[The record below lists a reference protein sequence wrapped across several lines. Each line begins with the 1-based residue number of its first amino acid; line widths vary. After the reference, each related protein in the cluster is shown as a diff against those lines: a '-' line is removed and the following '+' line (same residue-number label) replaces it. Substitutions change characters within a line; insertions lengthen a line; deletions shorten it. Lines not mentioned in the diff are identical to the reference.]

1 MRTDAGCG
9 CSGTRTG
16 QVEPIRSPGSQGRCA
31 GGAGAPTAAASL
43 RFTDAPQQRFSQD
56 FETGF
61 IDLTFGQAERGA
73 LMDLLRHE
81 RAVTLDGEALSLAFR
96 R

>member
-1 MRTDAGCG
+1 MRWIISDYQVAYGPQGDPTVSLYAGK
-9 CSGTRTG
+9 RH
-16 QVEPIRSPGSQGRCA
+16 VA
-31 GGAGAPTAAASL
+31 DV

-61 IDLTFGQAERGA
+61 IDLTFGQAERAA